1 MSFCMIILTKKFSI
15 IFLVKIVIKNHVLN
29 LMNFLNEMVN
39 LFFHQEDALKKENI
53 KQIKDYFIELNTK
66 LCKALVTL

>member
-1 MSFCMIILTKKFSI
+1 MIILTKKFSI